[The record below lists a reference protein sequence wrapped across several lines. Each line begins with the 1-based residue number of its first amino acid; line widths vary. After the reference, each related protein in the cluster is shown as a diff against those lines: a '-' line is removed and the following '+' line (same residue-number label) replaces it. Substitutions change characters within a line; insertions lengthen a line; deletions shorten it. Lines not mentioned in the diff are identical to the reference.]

1 MHFLPKNLSGFLYHF
16 ALKFRGQIIAAQLCA
31 FAWTIN
37 STLWPYLIKNLIDAM
52 KNYRPA
58 LDSFTSIFVP
68 IFSSMVGLW
77 IIASCMFRARGLLFA
92 WIVPRFEEQ
101 VRLGVFD
108 YFFQEQMAGNLANK
122 IADIARRPARIF
134 HLTNNFFIPTVLAA
148 LITAVVFS
156 RISFVSAIIF
166 IVWVSA
172 HTGIC
177 LYFAPRCNALSETH
191 AQ

>member
-16 ALKFRGQIIAAQLCA
+16 ALKFLGQIIAAQLCA

-68 IFSSMVGLW
+68 
-77 IIASCMFRARGLLFA
+77 
-92 WIVPRFEEQ
+92 RFEEQ

-108 YFFQEQMAGNLANK
+108 YLLQHSHRFFQEQMAGNLANK
-122 IADIARRPARIF
+122 IADIAQRPARIF
-134 HLTNNFFIPTVLAA
+134 HL
-148 LITAVVFS
+148 
-156 RISFVSAIIF
+156 
-166 IVWVSA
+166 
-172 HTGIC
+172 
-177 LYFAPRCNALSETH
+177 
-191 AQ
+191 

>member
-92 WIVPRFEEQ
+92 WIVPRLKSRCVWAF
-101 VRLGVFD
+101 LII
-108 YFFQEQMAGNLANK
+108 YCS
-122 IADIARRPARIF
+122 
-134 HLTNNFFIPTVLAA
+134 IPTVSFRNRWRVIWPIKL
-148 LITAVVFS
+148 
-156 RISFVSAIIF
+156 RILRSARQEFF
-166 IVWVSA
+166 I
-172 HTGIC
+172 
-177 LYFAPRCNALSETH
+177 
-191 AQ
+191 